1 MRDRGGSLRRGD
13 GFLPERLTEL
23 SSGQKQR
30 VALAAAIA
38 CRPRILVLDEPTSNL
53 DAAGSEALV
62 RILAR
67 LKDEGVAIVVSEH
80 RLHRFLPV
88 ADEFVCMRS
97 GRIAARWSARRVC
110 HAFL

>member
-1 MRDRGGSLRRGD
+1 MRAAQPLSLIHI
-13 GFLPERLTEL
+13 LPERLTEL

-97 GRIAARWSARRVC
+97 CLLYTSRCV
-110 HAFL
+110 